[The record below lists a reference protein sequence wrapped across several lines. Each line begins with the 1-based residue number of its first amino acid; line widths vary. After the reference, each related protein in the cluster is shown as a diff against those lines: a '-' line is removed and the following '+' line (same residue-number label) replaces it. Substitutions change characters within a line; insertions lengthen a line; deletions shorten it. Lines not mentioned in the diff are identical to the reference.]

1 MERKIKTYTA
11 EFKYEVVRMYLEGTD
26 GYKTVGSKMG
36 IHGSLVSRW
45 AKAYQL
51 EGMQGL
57 EEKRGKSFR
66 SKANLIQN
74 EPRNQEEKIRR
85 LEAENA
91 YLKKLL
97 EVRKEGI
104 SQEKEQ

>member
-11 EFKYEVVRMYLEGTD
+11 EFKYKVVKMYLEGTD
-26 GYKTVGSKMG
+26 GYKTVGAKMG

-45 AKAYQL
+45 
-51 EGMQGL
+51 
-57 EEKRGKSFR
+57 GKSFR

-97 EVRKEGI
+97 EVRKGGI